1 MVFSTFLGAA
11 PIFDAT
17 RPGSQRGGDE
27 SARNVVV
34 DGTDSVIVAGYT
46 TSENFPTTVGA
57 YDRTHSSLTVP
68 VQGGT
73 IESRT
78 DAFIARLNSIGT
90 QLTYSTYLGA
100 QSDDIVKGMVIDAQ
114 GVLTLVGVEAPLE
127 TFDAQGN
134 RTDHGIPF
142 PTTPDA
148 VARTHLGA
156 SDTFVARLSLDGA
169 GAADLKYSTILGAF
183 YIDEATGVA
192 LDPNN
197 PELITLTGNSR
208 SWDFPTTAGAWKR
221 APTFMADGT
230 PYYSGFLVRFR
241 FPATG
246 GGSLVWSSLLLGTA
260 TGVFADSV
268 VVDQSGDVIVIG
280 SDTAGTFPT
289 TDGSYKRLPAKG
301 SFLARF
307 SGDGKTLLHSTLL
320 HQPSGVLVLR
330 MKAASSG
337 LHGVV
342 VAGSTLLPDHPTTPG
357 AFDRVFGSDGT
368 TDNFHRYDGFVAKLT
383 LDPNGS
389 ADTTAAAPAL
399 VSPANGATIPLNGA
413 LTLDWTDVA
422 DASGVQLYEVEV
434 SANSDFL
441 SGFTFFN
448 LAAGTYTVSQAVG
461 STGQEGIHYWR
472 VRTLDGAN
480 NFSPWSEVRR
490 FTVGAPVWTNFAA
503 TSLTP
508 NGVVG
513 GGTVQGKVHIQNTAL
528 AGGQVYTLTSSNPSV
543 ASVPASVTIPAGAS
557 SATYTVTTHP
567 VSVSTPVQIT
577 VWSEGNGDHPVLWVD
592 PGAAPPPGTVTL
604 TSLTLNPS
612 TVTSGN
618 SSQGTV
624 TLTGAAPGG
633 GVVVSLSDDSTN
645 ATTPASVTVPA
656 GATSAT
662 FTVTTTGVTVTTPV
676 TVSAVASVTRT
687 ATLTLNPPPTP
698 AAPTLVAPANAATV
712 AQPVT
717 LDWSDVTNATSYEVQ
732 VDNTSTI
739 SAPFVA
745 NPTVTVSQAT
755 LSGLPA
761 QQLWWRVRARNAA
774 GAAGPFSSTRSFT
787 PQGAPPAPASLSALS
802 VNPPSVTGG
811 NGATGTVTL
820 TAGAPAGGAV
830 VALSSSNTTVA
841 NVPASVTVTGA
852 ATSATF
858 ATTTSAVGASTPV
871 TITATYNSV
880 TRTTTLTVN
889 PPGQAATL
897 TVSATGRSG
906 ERVTSNPVGIDVTVG
921 STGSASFTTSTSI
934 TLSVTN
940 GRDAIWSGACSSN
953 GNKTRT
959 CTFTLNGNATVTAN
973 VQ

>member
-1 MVFSTFLGAA
+1 
-11 PIFDAT
+11 
-17 RPGSQRGGDE
+17 
-27 SARNVVV
+27 
-34 DGTDSVIVAGYT
+34 
-46 TSENFPTTVGA
+46 
-57 YDRTHSSLTVP
+57 
-68 VQGGT
+68 
-73 IESRT
+73 
-78 DAFIARLNSIGT
+78 
-90 QLTYSTYLGA
+90 
-100 QSDDIVKGMVIDAQ
+100 
-114 GVLTLVGVEAPLE
+114 
-127 TFDAQGN
+127 
-134 RTDHGIPF
+134 
-142 PTTPDA
+142 
-148 VARTHLGA
+148 
-156 SDTFVARLSLDGA
+156 
-169 GAADLKYSTILGAF
+169 
-183 YIDEATGVA
+183 
-192 LDPNN
+192 
-197 PELITLTGNSR
+197 
-208 SWDFPTTAGAWKR
+208 
-221 APTFMADGT
+221 
-230 PYYSGFLVRFR
+230 
-241 FPATG
+241 
-246 GGSLVWSSLLLGTA
+246 
-260 TGVFADSV
+260 
-268 VVDQSGDVIVIG
+268 
-280 SDTAGTFPT
+280 
-289 TDGSYKRLPAKG
+289 
-301 SFLARF
+301 
-307 SGDGKTLLHSTLL
+307 
-320 HQPSGVLVLR
+320 
-330 MKAASSG
+330 
-337 LHGVV
+337 
-342 VAGSTLLPDHPTTPG
+342 
-357 AFDRVFGSDGT
+357 
-368 TDNFHRYDGFVAKLT
+368 
-383 LDPNGS
+383 
-389 ADTTAAAPAL
+389 
-399 VSPANGATIPLNGA
+399 
-413 LTLDWTDVA
+413 
-422 DASGVQLYEVEV
+422 
-434 SANSDFL
+434 
-441 SGFTFFN
+441 
-448 LAAGTYTVSQAVG
+448 
-461 STGQEGIHYWR
+461 
-472 VRTLDGAN
+472 
-480 NFSPWSEVRR
+480 
-490 FTVGAPVWTNFAA
+490 
-503 TSLTP
+503 
-508 NGVVG
+508 
-513 GGTVQGKVHIQNTAL
+513 
-528 AGGQVYTLTSSNPSV
+528 
-543 ASVPASVTIPAGAS
+543 
-557 SATYTVTTHP
+557 
-567 VSVSTPVQIT
+567 
-577 VWSEGNGDHPVLWVD
+577 VLWVD

-787 PQGAPPAPASLSALS
+787 PQGAPPGPASLSALS
-802 VNPPSVTGG
+802 VSPSSVTGG

-841 NVPASVTVTGA
+841 SVPASVTVAGA

-858 ATTTSAVGASTPV
+858 AATTVAVGASTPV

-880 TRTTTLTVN
+880 ARTATLTVN

-906 ERVTSNPVGIDVTVG
+906 ERVTSNPAGINVAVG
-921 STGSASFTTSTSI
+921 STGSASFTTGTSI

-940 GRDAIWSGACSSN
+940 GRDAIWSGACSTN
-953 GNKTRT
+953 GTKTRT